1 MAEMQIVAEDV
12 AAPTLDMDVNLEV
25 DDKRAAFIK
34 AVNAEFVLAVGK
46 YGGPRQYLLAQLPD
60 HSSQNAFAHWLWTE
74 FPERDDIFYNH
85 NQTFETL
92 ASEAEMAKVRH

>member
-1 MAEMQIVAEDV
+1 MLVWLLLVCQLAGCMAEMQIVAEDV

-46 YGGPRQYLLAQLPD
+46 YGGPG
-60 HSSQNAFAHWLWTE
+60 S
-74 FPERDDIFYNH
+74 IC
-85 NQTFETL
+85 
-92 ASEAEMAKVRH
+92 